1 MEDNAARRYLLRV
14 RRALVCSA
22 ASRRALSARAEA
34 LMEAFFQEN
43 PKARYRDLV
52 SAFGPPGDFAE
63 TMLSELDEEEV
74 RVTRRRK
81 AILCRCLLAG
91 LVLVLVLSS
100 VFWYGKWFKAQEVIR
115 GDFFVVEEPPQ
126 RLTEEEFNEI
136 LQRTPPEAQSH

>member
-74 RVTRRRK
+74 RVTRQRR

-100 VFWYGKWFKAQEVIR
+100 VFWYGKYQKSQSLNENAVVVI
-115 GDFFVVEEPPQ
+115 GPAEPM
-126 RLTEEEFNEI
+126 TEEEFNAFMKEFPNG
-136 LQRTPPEAQSH
+136 QEGAS